1 MEKEKASSFL
11 KKFNFLYF
19 VEMKKKNEKKGEM
32 TGKR

>member
-19 VEMKKKNEKKGEM
+19 VEIKEKNEKNDKK
-32 TGKR
+32 TKKK